1 MAFIN
6 LRNLIIGFL
15 YSSFTVASNTSFR
28 GNVKHD
34 VWESNSV
41 LSCADYLTKLHW
53 DYDGQPGYY
62 SALCNYEPAFGS
74 WATCT
79 SDILNDKGFEDRD
92 ALFRKS
98 LVIVRQ
104 SCSYVDPTLAN
115 ITLDQYWFALH
126 NASKYL
132 HKEYDDTAK
141 LTFPVK
147 VNKTLRSRYG
157 DAYHYYNTN
166 LDKSNIYGATIC
178 LYFFIVGF
186 LAVCFRF
193 FDLSGINRILF
204 KYKIVNYFRGY
215 CTLPT
220 LNSSHAAYF
229 TYASIINGLLP
240 TRLESLVIAGYVV
253 LNTVLLSVFYDI
265 DPYNIVFESKSLQ
278 YARLVGDR
286 SGIIAIAHLPLI
298 ILLSSRNSFLEFL
311 TGFKYTTAIAL
322 HKWIGRGMV
331 IDVCVH
337 SIAYTT
343 YALLSNSFTM
353 SQKELY
359 WRFGVC
365 GTAVT
370 ICLCFF
376 SLGVVRKHR
385 YETFLYT
392 HIILAVLFFYFSWK
406 HLERIGWKNW
416 IYVSLAV
423 WIIERITRVIR
434 ILHFGLATANLELI
448 SDDLL
453 RMTIPKPDKNNWK
466 ASPGQYVFLYFMH
479 RSIFWQSHPFTVID
493 SNDRELLVVIRA
505 KKGATGALMKELK
518 KDGRKSTNIKV
529 CVEGPYGSIAPLKR
543 FEKVLLLCG
552 GSGLPGPLAHAIQLG
567 DMLKPNG
574 KKTIEMI
581 VTVRGLDILQA
592 YKSELLKLQRLS
604 INLQFFLTESATTAK
619 YGSTSSNDQNAI
631 IKRLEKFATFHK
643 GRPAITQIIDTYVA
657 NSGSLAIVSCGPPIF
672 VDNVRDVTAKTIVNN
687 PTRPIEY
694 FEEYQCW

>member
-6 LRNLIIGFL
+6 LRNLIICFL
-15 YSSFTVASNTSFR
+15 YSRFTVASNIFF
-28 GNVKHD
+28 NDKDKHD

-41 LSCADYLTKLHW
+41 SSCADFLTKLNW
-53 DYDGQPGYY
+53 DYDDPGYY

-74 WATCT
+74 WVTCT
-79 SDILNDKGFEDRD
+79 SDILNDKVFEDCD
-92 ALFRKS
+92 VLFRKS
-98 LVIVRQ
+98 LMSVRKK
-104 SCSYVDPTLAN
+104 CSYVDPTSAN
-115 ITLDQYWFALH
+115 ITLDQYRFSLH

-132 HKEYDDTAK
+132 HKDYDDTAK

-157 DAYHYYNTN
+157 NAYHFYNDN
-166 LDKSNIYGATIC
+166 LDKSNIYGVTIC
-178 LYFFIVGF
+178 LYFFTVGC
-186 LAVCFRF
+186 LAACFRF
-193 FDLSGINRILF
+193 FDLSGINGLLL

-220 LNSSHAAYF
+220 INSIHAAYF
-229 TYASIINGLLP
+229 TYSGVINGLLP
-240 TRLESLVIAGYVV
+240 TRLESLVIGGYVI
-253 LNTVLLSVFYDI
+253 LNTVLLSVSYKI

-278 YARLVGDR
+278 YSRLLGDR

-337 SIAYTT
+337 SMAYTT
-343 YALLSNSFTM
+343 YAWLSNSLSM
-353 SQKELY
+353 SKNELY
-359 WRFGVC
+359 WRFGIC
-365 GTAVT
+365 ATAVI

-376 SLGVVRKHR
+376 SLGVVRKYR

-392 HIILAVLFFYFSWK
+392 HIILAILFFYFSWK

-416 IYVSLAV
+416 IYVSLAI

-448 SDDLL
+448 GDDLV
-453 RMTIPKPDKNNWK
+453 RMTIPKPHNWK
-466 ASPGQYVFLYFMH
+466 ASPGQYVFLYLMH
-479 RSIFWQSHPFTVID
+479 SSMFWQSHPFTIID
-493 SNDRELLVVIRA
+493 SNDHELLVVIRA
-505 KKGATGALMKELK
+505 KKGATGALLKELK
-518 KDGRKSTNIKV
+518 RDGRNSGSMMV
-529 CVEGPYGSIAPLKR
+529 CVEGPYGSNAPLKR

-552 GSGLPGPLAHAIQLG
+552 GSGLPGPLAHALQLG
-567 DMLKPNG
+567 DMLKSKG
-574 KKTIEMI
+574 KKTVEMI

-592 YKSELLKLQRLS
+592 YKNELLQLQHLS
-604 INLQFFLTESATTAK
+604 INLQFFLTESSTAAR
-619 YGSTSSNDQNAI
+619 YASTSSNDQYSI
-631 IKRLEKFATFHK
+631 IKQLQKFATFHK
-643 GRPAITQIIDTYVA
+643 GRPAITRIIDTYVE

-672 VDNVRDVTAKTIVNN
+672 VDNVRDITAKTIVNN
-687 PTRPIEY
+687 PNRPIEY